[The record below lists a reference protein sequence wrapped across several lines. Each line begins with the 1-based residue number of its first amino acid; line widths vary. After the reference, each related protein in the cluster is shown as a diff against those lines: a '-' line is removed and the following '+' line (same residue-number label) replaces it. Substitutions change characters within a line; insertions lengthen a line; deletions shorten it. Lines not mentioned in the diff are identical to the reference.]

1 VQGKRGFNFVFT
13 IGVTVIKVYYI
24 CVKYCF
30 FGGNMKKLA
39 VLVLVMAV
47 GASVFIG
54 CKKKTAGLTITP
66 GVLSIGMEIGYPPM
80 EYFDADGKTPIGFDV
95 EMGKAI
101 AAKMGLE
108 YKFVD
113 TAWDGI
119 FAGVTTDKYD
129 CIMSSVTINEARLKA
144 HNFSKPYIQNT
155 LAIVLP
161 KDSTLNVSSPQD
173 LAGLGVAYQEETT
186 SDDFMTDLAA
196 QGLKFTPFEYDKVMY
211 CFDELKLGRVDV
223 IMTDLLV
230 AYEYVGRA
238 DSPFKI
244 VWTGGEE
251 EFGICMR
258 KGNDALT
265 AAINKALDELFA
277 DGTMLKISQKIFGMD
292 LVSAVRK

>member
-1 VQGKRGFNFVFT
+1 
-13 IGVTVIKVYYI
+13 
-24 CVKYCF
+24 
-30 FGGNMKKLA
+30 MKKLA
-39 VLVLVMAV
+39 VLFLAAAI
-47 GASVFIG
+47 GAGAFIG
-54 CKKKTAGLTITP
+54 CQKKSSGLTITP
-66 GVLSIGMEIGYPPM
+66 GVLTIGMEIGYPPM

-95 EMGKAI
+95 EMGKAV

-108 YKFVD
+108 PKFVD

-119 FAGVTTDKYD
+119 FDGVTTNKYD
-129 CIMSSVTINEARLKA
+129 CIMSSVTINEARMKA
-144 HNFSKPYIQNT
+144 HNFSNPYIQNT

-161 KDSTLNVSSPQD
+161 KDSIRKINSPQD
-173 LAGLGVAYQEETT
+173 LAGLNVAYQEETT
-186 SDDFMTDLAA
+186 SDDYMTDLAE
-196 QGLKFTPFEYDKVMY
+196 QGMQFTPREYDKVMY
-211 CFDELKLGRVDV
+211 CFDELRLGRVDV

-230 AYEYVGRA
+230 AYEYVGRT

-277 DGTMLKISQKIFGMD
+277 DGTMLKISRKIFGMD